1 MILEFFVS
9 SEQPRNLRSMRLHF
23 PHGFL
28 QPTAECVTRIKS
40 QAGFAMPLCEMIHVK
55 DLEQGLTHGKS
66 TCLGP
71 PLGPEARD
79 YDWSIFK
86 PPETSMKPDML
97 SE

>member
-1 MILEFFVS
+1 
-9 SEQPRNLRSMRLHF
+9 
-23 PHGFL
+23 
-28 QPTAECVTRIKS
+28 
-40 QAGFAMPLCEMIHVK
+40 MPLCEMIHVK